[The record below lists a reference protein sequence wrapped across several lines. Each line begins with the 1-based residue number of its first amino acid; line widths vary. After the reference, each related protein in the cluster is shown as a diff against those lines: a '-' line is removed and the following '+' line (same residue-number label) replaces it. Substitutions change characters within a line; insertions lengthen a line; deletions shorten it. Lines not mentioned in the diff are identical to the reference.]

1 MSESSLRGARER
13 LGLTQV
19 ELARRAGVSRQ
30 LVSGVE
36 AGRHVPSVD
45 AAIGLAR
52 VLGVS
57 VERLFGPSQ
66 APAVSV
72 LGAPLVEGEPV
83 LAGHV
88 GDRLA
93 AAPLGTL
100 AQGDAGWASA
110 DGVVEDGA
118 VRLLAGARATGLVVV
133 GCDPVLGI
141 CDALLNRDGA
151 RRMVAVSGSSGAGI
165 TALAAGRAHAALVH
179 GPEGRLPAPP
189 VAARRV
195 HLARW
200 RVGIGLGE
208 AGRSASLE
216 GVLAGAVPLV
226 QREESAASQQALAR
240 SAARAGVALPPAA
253 ATAGGH
259 IEAARRAASTGAAGL
274 TFEPAAR
281 RHGLG
286 FLLLEV
292 HDVEI
297 WIDARWVDHPGARA
311 LGDLL
316 VASAFRSRV
325 ELVGGYD
332 LGACGTVL
340 AA

>member
-1 MSESSLRGARER
+1 
-13 LGLTQV
+13 
-19 ELARRAGVSRQ
+19 
-30 LVSGVE
+30 
-36 AGRHVPSVD
+36 
-45 AAIGLAR
+45 
-52 VLGVS
+52 
-57 VERLFGPSQ
+57 
-66 APAVSV
+66 
-72 LGAPLVEGEPV
+72 
-83 LAGHV
+83 
-88 GDRLA
+88 
-93 AAPLGTL
+93 
-100 AQGDAGWASA
+100 
-110 DGVVEDGA
+110 
-118 VRLLAGARATGLVVV
+118 
-133 GCDPVLGI
+133 
-141 CDALLNRDGA
+141 
-151 RRMVAVSGSSGAGI
+151 
-165 TALAAGRAHAALVH
+165 
-179 GPEGRLPAPP
+179 
-189 VAARRV
+189 V

-286 FLLLEV
+286 FLPLEV